1 MGLLTK
7 IKTILDKRDTP
18 RPSDQNHDE
27 PIDLGEWSFDN
38 EHDLELDDIDLADSS
53 REPVDELSQDGGMPE
68 SVDDVYVGDS
78 TEEIG
83 LAVTLTVMAKEDDHF
98 EGGDLL
104 REFTAAGLEMGK
116 EGLYHSY
123 FADSSR
129 GRSSGQ
135 QEAPLFTVSN
145 VLAPGVFDQQQIMN
159 LRTTG
164 IALFFQLPGEH
175 SGKQA
180 FEKMAETAH
189 KLAVGLGGQVCDE
202 ERKPLTPHSLQ
213 QLRDQ
218 VYEFEYN
225 QELESRRAAIEQP
238 K

>member
-7 IKTILDKRDTP
+7 IKTILEKGDT
-18 RPSDQNHDE
+18 RRQSGQNHDE
-27 PIDLGEWSFDN
+27 PIDLGEWSFDD
-38 EHDLELDDIDLADSS
+38 EHDLELDDIDL
-53 REPVDELSQDGGMPE
+53 EDGVGDGVAR
-68 SVDDVYVGDS
+68 SVDDSDPDNSSDAV
-78 TEEIG
+78 G
-83 LAVTLTVMAKEDDHF
+83 LAVTLTVMAREGDHF

-104 REFTAAGLEMGK
+104 REFTATGLEMGK
-116 EGLYHSY
+116 DGFYHVYS
-123 FADSSR
+123 ADSQR
-129 GRSSGQ
+129 GRSQGQ
-135 QEAPLFTVSN
+135 QEPPLFTVSN

-164 IALFFQLPGEH
+164 IALFFRLPSKY

-180 FEKMAETAH
+180 FEKMAETSH
-189 KLAVGLGGQVCDE
+189 KIAVGLGGQVCDS
-202 ERKPLTPHSLQ
+202 ERKALTPHSLQ
-213 QLRDQ
+213 NLRDQ

>member
-7 IKTILDKRDTP
+7 IKTILDRSDAP
-18 RPSDQNHDE
+18 HQPDQNHDE
-27 PIDLGEWSFDN
+27 PIDLGEWSFDD
-38 EHDLELDDIDLADSS
+38 EHDLELDNLDLEDGDDEAGAATSLDNDTAGSIDSGSAED
-53 REPVDELSQDGGMPE
+53 
-68 SVDDVYVGDS
+68 
-78 TEEIG
+78 IG
-83 LAVTLTVMAKEDDHF
+83 LAVTLTVMAKEGDHF

-104 REFTAAGLEMGK
+104 REFNATGLEIGK
-116 EGLYHSY
+116 DSFYH
-123 FADSSR
+123 AHNTDAQR

-135 QEAPLFTVSN
+135 QEPPLFTVSN

-164 IALFFQLPGEH
+164 IALFFRLPGEY

-180 FEKMAETAH
+180 FERMAETAH
-189 KLAVGLGGQVCDE
+189 EIAVGLGGQVCDS
-202 ERKPLTPHSLQ
+202 ERKALTPHSLQ
-213 QLRDQ
+213 NLRDQ